1 MEKLKKSSKNL
12 FLVKETLAGLGGGN
26 DTPLTAHTL
35 PGSTGMD
42 GCTALTVTG
51 TQ

>member
-12 FLVKETLAGLGGGN
+12 FLAKETLARLAGGDTGLPGAE
-26 DTPLTAHTL
+26 PL
-35 PGSTGMD
+35 PGSTGME

-51 TQ
+51 TH